1 MAVFKRDKLIDIS
14 KRNDSDALVKRLETE
29 IKELDREVSV
39 LESELGQ
46 QVIEND
52 KLKQQLVDTRKDL
65 KTDTG
70 FSEELAENQ
79 RELERLSSLIDQYEL
94 QIDYLQAEQ
103 TSHVAS
109 PLSQSDGDLGQLQ
122 EENQQ
127 LRKEIDLILTQTVD
141 QQEKQIAILQE
152 KLASISTDEVV
163 DIGQVDQL
171 TLQIT
176 EQETQ
181 LQETQ
186 ELLHARETRL
196 IELEQETH
204 QLLKVKQDLEQ
215 TAQEDL
221 IQIDNLKQELHR
233 LQERET
239 ELADMLRERDEQN
252 LSYDALQIDYEG
264 LKTQIIAVN
273 QTLESQGVA
282 LSEAKAT
289 IENQDAQLS
298 QANDAYTRELAS
310 LQALLDTKLAEN
322 ETIQLKY
329 QKEIQEKNGQLSEIK
344 ERYTQLS
351 RQKDDLVTTSEE
363 LESALANKS
372 ELISELTQKLTY
384 VTESYTDKNMDLNAQ
399 IVNLEQAL
407 SEANTKSD
415 AQREEIQQLS
425 SEHAQKE
432 TELVAIQ
439 SDMLMHQETL
449 TLRISELETIQTDL
463 SEQNTSLSMRLTAIN
478 QQLHEEQSQTIQLQ
492 SELSELRVQHQS
504 EIVEKQTLLSEKE
517 QALAIEKSKV
527 IALNQELTTLQLT
540 YQNLQDASQ
549 LAKTKIE
556 DEKAMADQKI
566 NRLITELSEVNDA
579 RQHQVSLLQSIIS
592 ENKILLNQ
600 LDQQVDELKLENQK
614 LSEEKNQKI
623 QEFQALQHKLTA
635 ANEKNK
641 SLEAELLVKEEHNQQ
656 ELSDMMLMV
665 SRLKHDVIAEAN
677 LEIERRREEMREEER
692 VFKSELHKEASKL
705 LTEVADFKAKFIE
718 PVDD

>member
-1 MAVFKRDKLIDIS
+1 MAVFKRDKLIDVS

-109 PLSQSDGDLGQLQ
+109 PSSQSDGDLGQLQ

-239 ELADMLRERDEQN
+239 R
-252 LSYDALQIDYEG
+252 
-264 LKTQIIAVN
+264 
-273 QTLESQGVA
+273 
-282 LSEAKAT
+282 SE
-289 IENQDAQLS
+289 EH
-298 QANDAYTRELAS
+298 
-310 LQALLDTKLAEN
+310 
-322 ETIQLKY
+322 
-329 QKEIQEKNGQLSEIK
+329 
-344 ERYTQLS
+344 
-351 RQKDDLVTTSEE
+351 TSE
-363 LESALANKS
+363 
-372 ELISELTQKLTY
+372 
-384 VTESYTDKNMDLNAQ
+384 
-399 IVNLEQAL
+399 
-407 SEANTKSD
+407 
-415 AQREEIQQLS
+415 
-425 SEHAQKE
+425 
-432 TELVAIQ
+432 
-439 SDMLMHQETL
+439 
-449 TLRISELETIQTDL
+449 
-463 SEQNTSLSMRLTAIN
+463 
-478 QQLHEEQSQTIQLQ
+478 LQ
-492 SELSELRVQHQS
+492 SP
-504 EIVEKQTLLSEKE
+504 
-517 QALAIEKSKV
+517 
-527 IALNQELTTLQLT
+527 LN
-540 YQNLQDASQ
+540 
-549 LAKTKIE
+549 
-556 DEKAMADQKI
+556 
-566 NRLITELSEVNDA
+566 
-579 RQHQVSLLQSIIS
+579 
-592 ENKILLNQ
+592 
-600 LDQQVDELKLENQK
+600 
-614 LSEEKNQKI
+614 
-623 QEFQALQHKLTA
+623 
-635 ANEKNK
+635 
-641 SLEAELLVKEEHNQQ
+641 
-656 ELSDMMLMV
+656 
-665 SRLKHDVIAEAN
+665 
-677 LEIERRREEMREEER
+677 
-692 VFKSELHKEASKL
+692 
-705 LTEVADFKAKFIE
+705 
-718 PVDD
+718 